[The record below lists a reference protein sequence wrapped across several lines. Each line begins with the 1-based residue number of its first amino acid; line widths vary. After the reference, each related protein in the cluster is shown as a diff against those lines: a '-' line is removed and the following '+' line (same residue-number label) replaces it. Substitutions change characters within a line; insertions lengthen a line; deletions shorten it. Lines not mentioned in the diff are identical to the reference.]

1 MLSPVQ
7 PACLPSSFLPLLL
20 SLQSEMYATL
30 KMLGILQR
38 TEGISQYESCLDAV
52 TPNKKSF
59 FLAGM
64 TLGAVWAP
72 VSFIA
77 SEDARISNTDQNL
90 KKKKKAEGP
99 DRERCGDT

>member
-38 TEGISQYESCLDAV
+38 MEGISQYENCLDAV
-52 TPNKKSF
+52 TPNKKLF

-64 TLGAVWAP
+64 ALGAVWAP
-72 VSFIA
+72 VSFTA
-77 SEDARISNTDQNL
+77 SEDALISNTD
-90 KKKKKAEGP
+90 
-99 DRERCGDT
+99 